1 MLADQLKRQVSRLL
15 LNRDGPQQRQCV
27 VSTALL
33 SSSVPVAHCRR
44 FPPQSAPNQSDQQPP
59 STAVTVAVPTVD
71 RTILRAR
78 FTSSIV
84 TPTHTRGIELPD
96 TTKSNSG
103 ISEQPRHTMAAV
115 TPVRT
120 GVSPSSSP
128 RLPSPPPMPELQFG
142 PQSPLIGSSA
152 NELQAETAN
161 KPDDSARR
169 RIRPGTRA
177 ADMARGPP
185 LVPLNQLDSPFQ
197 LQEHLKALY
206 ADLTHGQSDEHVVP
220 ITRET
225 ALSIATPPQINDG
238 EYVDKN
244 LWLYELCR
252 FLTMKA
258 NYVSCA
264 LMADSDPC
272 TAQSC
277 PEMRASEWQYLCAV
291 HEPPKSCCAIDYVN
305 HTLDWAANV
314 LTSPKHFP
322 SRLQLGGDPGSAFQS
337 MRQLTNV
344 FRRVYRIFAHAWFQ
358 HREVFWHIEATFGIY
373 ILFKTICEEY
383 SLIPKDNYTIP
394 AEAEGPRDEAETIQI
409 LRNGNCVLLV
419 HQNEHDGDE
428 TATVATGATTR
439 RHKHTPS
446 TGSHVGTIAEGAEE
460 EEEATSSP
468 SKQTR
473 RSPERST
480 ARDHLGT
487 LNIGTTDTTY
497 LDQEIE
503 DPTPTPAQAATED
516 PLDAA
521 GKLPK
526 HDDSFESEVRR
537 PTGGSIRT
545 GGPDLLGAILGHME
559 GGPEGDDENDK
570 GVKTTL
576 LDQDHTDVKPAN
588 EAMERID
595 LPDRMKT
602 VATGKASALDIRAEE
617 SAPTEAETAEEN
629 ATSAGAADSDHNDDN
644 DEGEEVEV
652 QLEQDRPVKEH
663 ADETDKTK
671 EDNSRHVVSEE
682 EPQQRQTDSH
692 AGAGVKVA
700 A

>member
-1 MLADQLKRQVSRLL
+1 
-15 LNRDGPQQRQCV
+15 
-27 VSTALL
+27 
-33 SSSVPVAHCRR
+33 
-44 FPPQSAPNQSDQQPP
+44 
-59 STAVTVAVPTVD
+59 
-71 RTILRAR
+71 
-78 FTSSIV
+78 
-84 TPTHTRGIELPD
+84 
-96 TTKSNSG
+96 
-103 ISEQPRHTMAAV
+103 
-115 TPVRT
+115 
-120 GVSPSSSP
+120 
-128 RLPSPPPMPELQFG
+128 MPELQFG
-142 PQSPLIGSSA
+142 PQSPVLGSSTQ
-152 NELQAETAN
+152 ELQADATS

-177 ADMARGPP
+177 ADMALGPP

-206 ADLTHGQSDEHVVP
+206 ANLTHGQSEDHVTP

-394 AEAEGPRDEAETIQI
+394 PEAEGPRDEAETVQI
-409 LRNGNCVLLV
+409 FGNESIALP
-419 HQNEHDGDE
+419 HQNGHDADQ
-428 TATVATGATTR
+428 TTTVVPGATTR

-446 TGSHVGTIAEGAEE
+446 TGSHVATIAEGAEE
-460 EEEATSSP
+460 EEETASSP
-468 SKQTR
+468 SKQKK

-480 ARDHLGT
+480 TRESLGK
-487 LNIGTTDTTY
+487 LNIGTTDSTFPS
-497 LDQEIE
+497 QPIE
-503 DPTPTPAQAATED
+503 DPTPTSAQAATKD

-521 GKLPK
+521 GKLTNQDK
-526 HDDSFESEVRR
+526 DIESEVRS

-545 GGPDLLGAILGHME
+545 GGPDLLGAILSHM
-559 GGPEGDDENDK
+559 DDEPEAENTNEN
-570 GVKTTL
+570 GVKATAL
-576 LDQDHTDVKPAN
+576 SQDHIDVKP
-588 EAMERID
+588 
-595 LPDRMKT
+595 
-602 VATGKASALDIRAEE
+602 
-617 SAPTEAETAEEN
+617 
-629 ATSAGAADSDHNDDN
+629 TSDTTLGADN

-652 QLEQDRPVKEH
+652 QLEQAKPVEEASSEK
-663 ADETDKTK
+663 AAAK
-671 EDNSRHVVSEE
+671 EDTKSRRTLVRKS
-682 EPQQRQTDSH
+682 
-692 AGAGVKVA
+692 
-700 A
+700 

>member
-1 MLADQLKRQVSRLL
+1 
-15 LNRDGPQQRQCV
+15 
-27 VSTALL
+27 
-33 SSSVPVAHCRR
+33 
-44 FPPQSAPNQSDQQPP
+44 
-59 STAVTVAVPTVD
+59 
-71 RTILRAR
+71 
-78 FTSSIV
+78 
-84 TPTHTRGIELPD
+84 
-96 TTKSNSG
+96 
-103 ISEQPRHTMAAV
+103 MAAV

-142 PQSPLIGSSA
+142 PQSPVMGSSA
-152 NELQAETAN
+152 KELQAETAS
-161 KPDDSARR
+161 KPDESAWR

-206 ADLTHGQSDEHVVP
+206 ANLTHGQSEDHVVP

-225 ALSIATPPQINDG
+225 ALSIASPPQINEG

-373 ILFKTICEEY
+373 VLFKTICEEY

-394 AEAEGPRDEAETIQI
+394 AEAEGVRDEAATVQI
-409 LRNGNCVLLV
+409 LRSENSAIP
-419 HQNEHDGDE
+419 HQNGHDGDE
-428 TATVATGATTR
+428 TAAVATGATTR

-460 EEEATSSP
+460 EEEAVSSP
-468 SKQTR
+468 SKQTK

-480 ARDHLGT
+480 ARDHPGT
-487 LNIGTTDTTY
+487 LNIGTAAPTDAAE
-497 LDQEIE
+497 QIE
-503 DPTPTPAQAATED
+503 YPTPTSAQAATQD

-521 GKLPK
+521 GKVAN
-526 HDDSFESEVRR
+526 DDSSLEPEVRS
-537 PTGGSIRT
+537 PAGASVRT
-545 GGPDLLGAILGHME
+545 GEPDILGAILGHME
-559 GGPEGDDENDK
+559 GGAADGDKELNDK
-570 GVKTTL
+570 GVKSTIV
-576 LDQDHTDVKPAN
+576 DQDETDVKPGVTAGHEPARERSGAAAPAAGSKDSDDEEGEEVEEN
-588 EAMERID
+588 EAMERIE
-595 LPDRMKT
+595 LPDRTKT
-602 VATGKASALDIRAEE
+602 VVATAKASSLERMAED
-617 SAPTEAETAEEN
+617 STQTEAGTAEEN
-629 ATSAGAADSDHNDDN
+629 GPPAGTADSDQNDDN
-644 DEGEEVEV
+644 DEEGEEVEV
-652 QLEQDRPVKEH
+652 QLEQDRPVEEH
-663 ADETDKTK
+663 AEEREETDESDESDEGDETK
-671 EDNSRHVVSEE
+671 EDKSGLVVSGE
-682 EPQQRQTDSH
+682 EPRQRQTDSH
-692 AGAGVKVA
+692 ADSGVEVA

>member
-1 MLADQLKRQVSRLL
+1 
-15 LNRDGPQQRQCV
+15 
-27 VSTALL
+27 
-33 SSSVPVAHCRR
+33 
-44 FPPQSAPNQSDQQPP
+44 
-59 STAVTVAVPTVD
+59 
-71 RTILRAR
+71 
-78 FTSSIV
+78 
-84 TPTHTRGIELPD
+84 
-96 TTKSNSG
+96 
-103 ISEQPRHTMAAV
+103 MAAV
-115 TPVRT
+115 APVRT

-142 PQSPLIGSSA
+142 PQSPVLGSSA
-152 NELQAETAN
+152 QELQADATN

-177 ADMARGPP
+177 ADMALGPP

-206 ADLTHGQSDEHVVP
+206 ANLTHGQSEDHVMP

-322 SRLQLGGDPGSAFQS
+322 SRLQLGGDPSSAFQS

-394 AEAEGPRDEAETIQI
+394 PEAEGPRDEAETVQI
-409 LRNGNCVLLV
+409 FGNESIALP
-419 HQNEHDGDE
+419 HQNGHDADQ
-428 TATVATGATTR
+428 TTTVAPGATTR

-460 EEEATSSP
+460 EEDGPSSP
-468 SKQTR
+468 SKQKKR
-473 RSPERST
+473 SSPERST
-480 ARDHLGT
+480 RREHLGK
-487 LNIGTTDTTY
+487 LNLGTTDSTFSS
-497 LDQEIE
+497 QPIE
-503 DPTPTPAQAATED
+503 DPTPTSAQAATKD
-516 PLDAA
+516 PLEAA
-521 GKLPK
+521 GRLTNQDK
-526 HDDSFESEVRR
+526 DMESEVRS

-545 GGPDLLGAILGHME
+545 GGPDLLGAILSHMDD
-559 GGPEGDDENDK
+559 GPEAENTADN
-570 GVKTTL
+570 GLTTTVL
-576 LDQDHTDVKPAN
+576 KQDHTDVKP
-588 EAMERID
+588 
-595 LPDRMKT
+595 T
-602 VATGKASALDIRAEE
+602 VDTTPGSAA
-617 SAPTEAETAEEN
+617 
-629 ATSAGAADSDHNDDN
+629 DDN

-652 QLEQDRPVKEH
+652 QLEH
-663 ADETDKTK
+663 ANSVEEEEKDAASDDKTK
-671 EDNSRHVVSEE
+671 EASKSRSVVALDDQQEE
-682 EPQQRQTDSH
+682 ERDDDDTQTKQQGQTDSQ
-692 AGAGVKVA
+692 AAAGVEIPA
-700 A
+700 